1 MSEPAQEL
9 VAVDADG
16 RFELTAS
23 GADVRDLESI
33 ISQTRELIRYV
44 DNARDAAL
52 LVRRSSATEKLL
64 SEVFRSCRLLEER
77 QFELKQDV
85 GEAHL
90 RTQRRAGELLA
101 QREKHSGGRPP
112 VKDSEEATAPKPP
125 SPHQLGIDSH
135 ESHRWQLI
143 ASVPAEVFEEH
154 IADCRAARHE
164 LTTAAVLLLAARL
177 RREEAESEQE
187 PVSARQATLA
197 EYQKARPHLWSVI
210 WLDPVRVASG
220 MDPTRRHDETAAV
233 RRLRIWLDDYAR
245 ELRAQ

>member
-9 VAVDADG
+9 LPVDGAG
-16 RFELTAS
+16 RFEIGVRS
-23 GADVRDLESI
+23 ADPRELERI
-33 ISQTRELIRYV
+33 ISETRELIRYV

-64 SEVFRSCRLLEER
+64 GDAFRSCRLLEEK

-85 GEAHL
+85 VEAHL

-112 VKDSEEATAPKPP
+112 ARDAGPAAAPKPP
-125 SPHQLGIDSH
+125 SLHQLGIDSH

-143 ASVPAEVFEEH
+143 ASVPSEIFEEH
-154 IADCRAARHE
+154 IADCRVARQE
-164 LTTAAVLLLAARL
+164 LTTAAVLVLAARL
-177 RREEAESEQE
+177 RREESESEHE
-187 PVSARQATLA
+187 SVSARQATVA
-197 EYQKARPHLWSVI
+197 EYQKARPHLSSVI
-210 WLDPVRVASG
+210 NLDPVRIVSG
-220 MDPTRRHDETAAV
+220 MDAARRQDEVAAV
-233 RRLRIWLDDYAR
+233 KRLRIWLDDYAR